1 MQKDEVNSTAVGLTR
16 TEQQKTT
23 AAWIA
28 TETIVE
34 MIDSEVDVTTAWE
47 VVVMIV
53 DLNGVTTDVTD
64 PLTGGDAMIEV
75 VVVVDDLMIADPLV
89 VVTEGTIAADLVVAA
104 VAAAGEMEVVAA
116 AVTDVMIVEDLVVAV
131 EETGDLAMLQDLK
144 DDLGKHNE
152 CEVIATTVVPHHV
165 TPVTED
171 LTDHRETTDS
181 TDQVATDA
189 VVVVIVVV
197 MVVTD
202 LIHHEIFHHVKEG
215 IETNNQVAERIPT
228 TGPL

>member
-1 MQKDEVNSTAVGLTR
+1 MG
-16 TEQQKTT
+16 
-23 AAWIA
+23 
-28 TETIVE
+28 
-34 MIDSEVDVTTAWE
+34 
-47 VVVMIV
+47 
-53 DLNGVTTDVTD
+53 
-64 PLTGGDAMIEV
+64 
-75 VVVVDDLMIADPLV
+75 
-89 VVTEGTIAADLVVAA
+89 
-104 VAAAGEMEVVAA
+104 
-116 AVTDVMIVEDLVVAV
+116 VVAV
-131 EETGDLAMLQDLK
+131 EEIGDLAMLQDLK
-144 DDLGKHNE
+144 DDLGKHNVY
-152 CEVIATTVVPHHV
+152 EVIGTTVAPHHV

-202 LIHHEIFHHVKEG
+202 LIHHEIFHRVKEG